1 MALQLQAHDSDKGVQ
16 HVFAKEYGMHCN
28 QYYGEIPFVSL
39 HAYHPLLEHDRM
51 SLIWK
56 IQVLYWSG

>member
-28 QYYGEIPFVSL
+28 QYHGEIPFVSL

-51 SLIWK
+51 SLI
-56 IQVLYWSG
+56 